1 MERPTVSS
9 HPAPA
14 ANAFVARQAIFDKK
28 LDVVGYEL
36 LFRRAA
42 TDLTAEFDDRDRAS
56 MRVLLDSFLD
66 LGLDQ
71 LVGQLPAFLN
81 LTRTFFLSAQKMPLP
96 RDRVVLELLEGE
108 RIDAPLIE
116 SVRGYAQ
123 GGYRIALDDFV
134 YAPEMDPLLE
144 IADIVKIDV
153 LDLSPSEV
161 AQQVKIVRP
170 YDVVLLA
177 EKVETI
183 EHYEFCK
190 DLGFDLFQGYFLCR
204 PNVMGGHR
212 IPANRLAT
220 LRLLSKLQDPHVE
233 LDALDK
239 IIREDL
245 SLSYKLLRLINSAYY
260 GLPQKVESIRQTLVL
275 LGLHH
280 IRAWV
285 SLLTLS
291 ALEDKPDELMATAMI
306 RAKMCE
312 QLAERADVV
321 NSDVYFTAGLFSTLD
336 ALLDMS
342 MEDIVEQ
349 LPLAEDL
356 RKALLERE
364 GGMGAALDCVIA
376 YERGDWDAVVFR
388 SLESHEI
395 RGAYLEAV
403 EWTQTAGREIGL

>member
-1 MERPTVSS
+1 MERPTVR
-9 HPAPA
+9 HDPPAT
-14 ANAFVARQAIFDKK
+14 ANAFVARQAIFDTK

-42 TDLTAEFDDRDRAS
+42 HETTAIFDDRDRAS

-81 LTRTFFLSAQKMPLP
+81 LTRTFFLSAQNMPLP

-108 RIDAPLIE
+108 HVDAPLIE

-123 GGYRIALDDFV
+123 GGYRIALDDFEF
-134 YAPEMDPLLE
+134 APGMEPLLE

-153 LDLSPSEV
+153 LNLSPS
-161 AQQVKIVRP
+161 QVEEQVRIARP

-177 EKVETI
+177 EKVETTQN
-183 EHYEFCK
+183 YEFCK

-204 PNVMGGHR
+204 PNVLGGHR

-275 LGLHH
+275 LGLQH

-291 ALEDKPDELMATAMI
+291 TLDDKPDELLATAMI

-312 QLAERADVV
+312 KLAEAVDAI
-321 NSDVYFTAGLFSTLD
+321 NAEVYFTTGLFSTLD
-336 ALLDMS
+336 AMLDMT
-342 MEDIVEQ
+342 MEDILEQ
-349 LPLAEDL
+349 LPLAAEL
-356 RKALLERE
+356 QAALLE
-364 GGMGAALDCVIA
+364 GKGSMGAALDCVLA
-376 YERGDWDAVVFR
+376 YERGDWDEVDFR
-388 SLESHEI
+388 GLESHEI

-403 EWTQTAGREIGL
+403 EWCQSAGAEIGL

>member
-1 MERPTVSS
+1 MDTPTVSTTPS
-9 HPAPA
+9 PA
-14 ANAFVARQAIFDKK
+14 ANAFVARQAIFDKS

-36 LFRRAA
+36 LFRGAA
-42 TDLTAEFDDRDRAS
+42 TDDAAHFTDRDRAS

-123 GGYRIALDDFV
+123 SGYRIALDDFE
-134 YAPEMDPLLE
+134 YAPGTEPLLE

-153 LDLSPSEV
+153 LNLSPS
-161 AQQVKIVRP
+161 QVEEQVRIVRP
-170 YDVVLLA
+170 YDAVLLA
-177 EKVETI
+177 EKVETT

-204 PNVMGGHR
+204 PNVLGGHR

-220 LRLLSKLQDPHVE
+220 LRLLAKLQDPHVE
-233 LDALDK
+233 LEALEK

-260 GLPQKVESIRQTLVL
+260 GLPQKVESIKQTLVL

-291 ALEDKPDELMATAMI
+291 SLDDKPDELMATAMI

-312 QLAERADVV
+312 QLAERAGIL
-321 NSDVYFTAGLFSTLD
+321 SADVYFTAGLFSTLD

-342 MEDIVEQ
+342 MEDIMEQ
-349 LPLAEDL
+349 LPLAAEL
-356 RKALLERE
+356 TAALLDRE
-364 GGMGAALDCVIA
+364 GSMGMALDCVVA
-376 YERGDWDAVVFR
+376 YERGEWEAVVFR
-388 SLESHEI
+388 ALEPHDI

-403 EWTQTAGREIGL
+403 EWSQSAGREIGL